1 MSLSASEKKRF
12 LRALEEDIEFRYAVA
27 GYLGLS
33 ETLKRLDS
41 LEESMRKLWEEVKK
55 LWEEVKSLRE
65 NQEKLW
71 EEVKALRENQEKLWV
86 EVKLLRENDERLWKE
101 VRAIRDAQDDLRA
114 EVRVLREDTKKV
126 QATVGRMSATLER
139 LTLTVEDEARSVIR
153 YRLKQELNVDVEL
166 TAIFVDS
173 QEINIYGV
181 AGDLC
186 VIGEATVRLGRNLV
200 EELLSKVD
208 FVKRNRPELLRKRL
222 VKVVYADYVT
232 PDAIEVARDNG
243 VWIVRWD
250 RDLTPLIIEN
260 L

>member
-1 MSLSASEKKRF
+1 M
-12 LRALEEDIEFRYAVA
+12 
-27 GYLGLS
+27 
-33 ETLKRLDS
+33 
-41 LEESMRKLWEEVKK
+41 
-55 LWEEVKSLRE
+55 
-65 NQEKLW
+65 
-71 EEVKALRENQEKLWV
+71 
-86 EVKLLRENDERLWKE
+86 
-101 VRAIRDAQDDLRA
+101 
-114 EVRVLREDTKKV
+114 RVLREDTKKV
-126 QATVGRMSATLER
+126 QATVDRMSATLER

-222 VKVVYADYVT
+222 VKVIYADYVT
-232 PDAIEVARDNG
+232 PDAIEAARDNG

-250 RDLTPLIIEN
+250 RDLTSLIIEN

>member
-1 MSLSASEKKRF
+1 
-12 LRALEEDIEFRYAVA
+12 
-27 GYLGLS
+27 
-33 ETLKRLDS
+33 
-41 LEESMRKLWEEVKK
+41 
-55 LWEEVKSLRE
+55 
-65 NQEKLW
+65 
-71 EEVKALRENQEKLWV
+71 
-86 EVKLLRENDERLWKE
+86 LLRENDERLWEE
-101 VRAIRDAQDDLRA
+101 VRALRDVQDDLRA
-114 EVRVLREDTKKV
+114 EVRVLREDTKGV
-126 QATVGRMSATLER
+126 QATVGRVSAMLER

-200 EELLSKVD
+200 EELLSKAD

-222 VKVVYADYVT
+222 VKVIYADYVA
-232 PDAIEVARDNG
+232 PDAVEVARDNG
-243 VWIVRWD
+243 VWLVRWD

>member
-1 MSLSASEKKRF
+1 
-12 LRALEEDIEFRYAVA
+12 
-27 GYLGLS
+27 
-33 ETLKRLDS
+33 
-41 LEESMRKLWEEVKK
+41 
-55 LWEEVKSLRE
+55 
-65 NQEKLW
+65 
-71 EEVKALRENQEKLWV
+71 
-86 EVKLLRENDERLWKE
+86 WKE

-222 VKVVYADYVT
+222 VKVVYADYVA
-232 PDAIEVARDNG
+232 PDAVEVARDNG

-250 RDLTPLIIEN
+250 RDFTPLIIEN